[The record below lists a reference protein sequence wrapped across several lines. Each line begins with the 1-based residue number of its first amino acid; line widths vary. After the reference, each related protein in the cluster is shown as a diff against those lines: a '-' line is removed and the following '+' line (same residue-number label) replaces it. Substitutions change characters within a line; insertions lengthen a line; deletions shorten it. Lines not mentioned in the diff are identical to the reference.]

1 MRKESKEIEPYFS
14 VWALLMWTESV
25 RGAKGLR
32 EKSETGKVEI
42 QNHFS
47 HKVKLPPFTISKHI
61 LTWGFVIVFSQ
72 ARKWSLWTVI
82 NWGQYYT
89 QWNLPLST
97 RATLSQQRKVLYLN
111 SLSMSYICIKPS
123 QNSSTHRCKQ
133 AYATFL
139 PVLIVSLYKWMKCR
153 ISANSVLISAAEH
166 LLAVISTLS
175 EGKNCVPFTLVDQVH

>member
-1 MRKESKEIEPYFS
+1 MWLFLEKLRLEVSIAHSVVNSNRKPRTNTQKQSHEMRKESKEIEPYFS

-32 EKSETGKVEI
+32 EKSETGKVES

-47 HKVKLPPFTISKHI
+47 HKVKFPPFTISKHI

-89 QWNLPLST
+89 QWNHPLST
-97 RATLSQQRKVLYLN
+97 RATLSQHTKILYLN

-123 QNSSTHRCKQ
+123 QNSSTHWCKQ
-133 AYATFL
+133 AYATFW
-139 PVLIVSLYKWMKCR
+139 PSPC
-153 ISANSVLISAAEH
+153 
-166 LLAVISTLS
+166 
-175 EGKNCVPFTLVDQVH
+175 

>member
-97 RATLSQQRKVLYLN
+97 RATLSQHTKILYWN
-111 SLSMSYICIKPS
+111 WLSMSYI
-123 QNSSTHRCKQ
+123 
-133 AYATFL
+133 TFA
-139 PVLIVSLYKWMKCR
+139 S
-153 ISANSVLISAAEH
+153 NH
-166 LLAVISTLS
+166 LNTQH
-175 EGKNCVPFTLVDQVH
+175 T

>member
-1 MRKESKEIEPYFS
+1 MSLFLEKLKLEVSIAHSIVNSNRKPRTNTQKQSHEMRKESKEIEPYFS

-32 EKSETGKVEI
+32 EKSETGKVES

-47 HKVKLPPFTISKHI
+47 QKVKLPSFTISKHI
-61 LTWGFVIVFSQ
+61 WGFVIVFSQ

-97 RATLSQQRKVLYLN
+97 RATLSQHTKLLYWNL
-111 SLSMSYICIKPS
+111 LSMSYI
-123 QNSSTHRCKQ
+123 
-133 AYATFL
+133 TFA
-139 PVLIVSLYKWMKCR
+139 S
-153 ISANSVLISAAEH
+153 NH
-166 LLAVISTLS
+166 LNTQH
-175 EGKNCVPFTLVDQVH
+175 T

>member
-32 EKSETGKVEI
+32 EKSETGKVKS

-97 RATLSQQRKVLYLN
+97 RATLSQHTKLFPICNHPSKKNWYVYVFAQSFDISSILQKDFGDFFFTVLTGN
-111 SLSMSYICIKPS
+111 
-123 QNSSTHRCKQ
+123 
-133 AYATFL
+133 
-139 PVLIVSLYKWMKCR
+139 V
-153 ISANSVLISAAEH
+153 
-166 LLAVISTLS
+166 
-175 EGKNCVPFTLVDQVH
+175 